1 MGKSKR
7 AKEEA
12 GAPAEE
18 AIVCDKRIVLAF
30 EPLERAQWLSQACRM
45 ASEGSVKV
53 NQLYD
58 VVSSSKVVSD
68 LPEKIGT
75 RMWRTLNKYLHIF
88 SEKQQAYLNQSAL
101 AEQFRP
107 ENRADAD
114 GARETTSR
122 GAAGTGGAPGSSD
135 AAERM
140 EEMMA
145 RCRMFVREKASTYE
159 DRAQEAA
166 QKEEEMLVLQEKRRL
181 EDEWNQIAV
190 WHKEL
195 IPWETSWMGGEDLRA
210 QQRAAEA
217 EAARIQAER
226 RRLAEE
232 SKRAKE
238 EEERQ
243 KAREIREAE
252 ERKRAKE
259 QLDRWRAEEAEAERR
274 RVAAGGRPRSRE
286 RDRARDRSRSRSRD
300 RDRRSRRQDEEP
312 SSGLP
317 PPVVD
322 IADAARR
329 AEEAARAIAAARAQG
344 RPGGGAPNGGSPA
357 TLASLLRGTP
367 GR

>member
-7 AKEEA
+7 AREPA
-12 GAPAEE
+12 AAVAAEE
-18 AIVCDKRIVLAF
+18 AMVCDKRIVLAF
-30 EPLERAQWLSQACRM
+30 EPLERAQWLSQACRL

-58 VVSSSKVVSD
+58 VVSSPKVVAD
-68 LPEKIGT
+68 LPEKIGV

-101 AEQFRP
+101 AEHFRP
-107 ENRADAD
+107 DDRKGGDQD
-114 GARETTSR
+114 GVAASSR
-122 GAAGTGGAPGSSD
+122 GAAAGGSAAPASSD

-145 RCRMFVREKASTYE
+145 RCRMFVREKVSTYD

-166 QKEEEMLVLQEKRRL
+166 QKEEEMKELQEKRRL
-181 EDEWNQIAV
+181 EDEWNQIAA
-190 WHKEL
+190 WHTEL
-195 IPWETSWMGGEDLRA
+195 QPWEKSWMAGEDLRA

-217 EAARIQAER
+217 EAARLQAER
-226 RRLAEE
+226 RRIAEE
-232 SKRAKE
+232 GKRAQE

-252 ERKRAKE
+252 ERKRAKD
-259 QLDRWRAEEAEAERR
+259 QLERWRAEEAEAEQRR
-274 RVAAGGRPRSRE
+274 RE
-286 RDRARDRSRSRSRD
+286 RDGTRSRDHASRTRERSRSRTRE
-300 RDRRSRRQDEEP
+300 RKSRRQDEELAP
-312 SSGLP
+312 AP
-317 PPVVD
+317 APAVD

-329 AEEAARAIAAARAQG
+329 AEEAARLIAASRAQG
-344 RPGGGAPNGGSPA
+344 RTAPPA
-357 TLASLLRGTP
+357 TLASLLRAGP